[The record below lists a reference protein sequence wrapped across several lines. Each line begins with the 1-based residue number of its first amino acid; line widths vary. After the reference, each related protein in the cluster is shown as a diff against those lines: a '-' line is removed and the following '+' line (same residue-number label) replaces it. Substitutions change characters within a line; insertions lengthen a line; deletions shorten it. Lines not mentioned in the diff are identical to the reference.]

1 MDAMIKQGF
10 LASISGRSEN
20 IIKEVV
26 IYGQDSHRKRERA
39 RNADHPIIR
48 TEALRGAISNVVSG

>member
-1 MDAMIKQGF
+1 MIKQGF
-10 LASISGRSEN
+10 LTSISGGSDN
-20 IIKEVV
+20 IVKEVV
-26 IYGQDSHRKRERA
+26 IYEQDSHRKRERA